1 LLRFCI
7 VGDSL
12 GYKELIKRILGD
24 DAITG
29 YDRVGDIAIIE
40 IPKLKKGLERE
51 LAESIMEEHKMIKT
65 VITKAGPV
73 SGKYRIRKLRY
84 VYGDKNFV
92 ATYRENNCTFK
103 LDLRKSFFSARL
115 SFERG
120 RIAALS
126 KKKENVIVMF
136 AGVGPFAIE
145 IAKANKEASIVG
157 IELNPDAVKWMEYNI
172 KLNKSTN
179 VTAERGDVKKFTKKY
194 ANYADRIVMPLPMSS
209 LDFLADAIKMSKKR
223 ATIHIYVID
232 NLEDNAANSIEKITG
247 IALKCGSTAKVVGIR
262 EARPYSYS
270 TAEFAIDL
278 DIKKE
283 K

>member
-1 LLRFCI
+1 
-7 VGDSL
+7 V
-12 GYKELIKRILGD
+12 
-24 DAITG
+24 TG

-40 IPKLKKGLERE
+40 IPKLEKGLEKE
-51 LAESIMEEHKMIKT
+51 LAESIMEEHRMIKT
-65 VITKAGPV
+65 VLTKAGPV
-73 SGKYRIRKLRY
+73 SGKYRTRKLRF
-84 VYGDKNFV
+84 VYGDKNFI

-103 LDLRKSFFSARL
+103 LDLRKSFFSSRL

-126 KKKENVIVMF
+126 EKKEQVVVMF

-145 IAKANKEASIVG
+145 IAKANKNAEVVG
-157 IELNPDAVKWMEYNI
+157 IELNPDAVKWMRQNI
-172 KLNKSTN
+172 ILNKTTN
-179 VTAERGDVKKFTKKY
+179 VTAELGDVKKFTKKY

-223 ATIHIYVID
+223 ATIHIYVVD
-232 NLEDNAANSIEKITG
+232 DLENTAAASIEKIKQ

-278 DIKKE
+278 SIKKV